1 MNNRVRE
8 VATGRRG
15 RGGILQL
22 EIYTRYLLAIKLKG
36 YGERT
41 ATPLLTKEQAIA
53 LRAALDEMIS
63 ELESESMAEKEPYIK
78 VVETKQEA
86 A

>member
-1 MNNRVRE
+1 MNNRVIE

-15 RGGILQL
+15 LGGTLQL
-22 EIYTRYLLAIKLKG
+22 ELYTRQLLAIKLKG
-36 YGERT
+36 YPERT
-41 ATPLLTKEQAIA
+41 ATPLLTKEQAIS
-53 LRAALDEMIS
+53 LRAALDELIPV
-63 ELESESMAEKEPYIK
+63 LESESTTEKELHIK